1 MLQSEI
7 DELYDYFEEDMEYF
21 DKEGKYIPETAFKF
35 NEEIFL
41 AIVMQDT
48 VSHPYSYEAMA
59 RKEMILGECS
69 YRLEI
74 KYFLDSKKMKCL
86 AEANNNAI
94 GRFWTQFY
102 NVFAS
107 QTSMENMQ
115 KLFPMSE
122 ENFAF
127 LIDNAEQQS
136 IVPEEFQ

>member
-1 MLQSEI
+1 MLQSQI
-7 DELYDYFEEDMEYF
+7 DELYNWSEKGMEYF

-48 VSHPYSYEAMA
+48 ISHPYSYEAMA
-59 RKEMILGECS
+59 RKEMILGERS

-74 KYFLDSKKMKCL
+74 KYFLDSEKLKCL

-102 NVFAS
+102 NVFAGE
-107 QTSMENMQ
+107 TSLNNMK

-127 LIDNAEQQS
+127 LIDNAKQQS
-136 IVPEEFQ
+136 IVPEEFE